1 MQPIPLLVLAA
12 VLALIAV
19 RRIGRYDLKIWQI
32 MTAAAV
38 LLLLTLQIAPLE
50 AVRAINLDVILFLF
64 AVFIIGNA
72 LEKSGY
78 LGEIADKGFSKAK
91 TTRTL
96 LLAVIVVTGAL
107 SMLLM
112 NDTIAI
118 VGTPLVLHFATKHR
132 MPHRALLLALAFS
145 VTIGSVASPIGNP
158 QNLLISIGGGMEQP
172 FIEFSK
178 YLLVPT
184 IVNMVILYG
193 LMLLFYGKDFG
204 RDRIHHHPRTAHDR
218 RSALL
223 SKISLALLIALI
235 IVRIVTQLADIPF
248 LDLTPIALISCSPI
262 LIFGKRRA
270 EILKGID
277 WTTLLFFASMFIVM
291 KAVWNTG
298 YLQDLAEVADLTAVP
313 SIMVFSIAFS
323 QLISNVPFV
332 ALFLNIIH
340 SSGGGTVP
348 LIALAAGSTIAGNLT
363 ILGAASNVII
373 IQSAEKRG
381 HTIPYLDFIRI
392 GIPLTILNALVYAVF
407 IMLLS

>member
-1 MQPIPLLVLAA
+1 MQPIPILVLAA

-19 RRIGRYDLKIWQI
+19 RRFGKYNFKIWQI

-50 AVRAINLDVILFLF
+50 ALRAVNLDVILFLF
-64 AVFIIGNA
+64 AVFIIGDA

-78 LGEIADKGFSKAK
+78 LGEIADRGFSKAK
-91 TTRTL
+91 TTRAL
-96 LLAVIVVTGAL
+96 LLAIIIVTGAL

-158 QNLLISIGGGMEQP
+158 QNLLIAIGGGLDQP

-178 YLLVPT
+178 YLLIPT

-193 LMLLFYGKDFG
+193 LMLLFYGKQFG
-204 RDRIHHHPRTAHDR
+204 KGQIHHLPRTAHDVPL
-218 RSALL
+218 ALL
-223 SKISLALLIALI
+223 SKVALSLLIALI
-235 IVRIVTQLADIPF
+235 VVRIITQLLNLPF
-248 LDLTPIALISCSPI
+248 LDLTPIALIACSPI
-262 LIFGKRRA
+262 IIFGKRRVDT
-270 EILKGID
+270 LKGID
-277 WTTLLFFASMFIVM
+277 WTTLLFFASMFVVM
-291 KAVWNTG
+291 RSVWNTG
-298 YLQDLAEVADLTAVP
+298 YFQDITVFVDLTGVIPVIAI
-313 SIMVFSIAFS
+313 SIVFS
-323 QLISNVPFV
+323 QLVSNVPFV
-332 ALFLNIIH
+332 ALFMNIIQGA
-340 SSGGGTVP
+340 GGGTVP

-373 IQSAEKRG
+373 IQSAERRG
-381 HTIPYLDFIRI
+381 HTIPYLDFIKI
-392 GIPLTILNALVYAVF
+392 GIPLTILNALVYTVF
-407 IMLLS
+407 IMLVA

>member
-19 RRIGRYDLKIWQI
+19 RRVGRFDLKIWQI
-32 MTAAAV
+32 MTGAAV
-38 LLLLTLQIAPLE
+38 ILLLTMQIAPLE
-50 AVRAINLDVILFLF
+50 ALRSVNLDVILFLF
-64 AVFIIGNA
+64 AVFIIGDA

-78 LGEIADKGFSKAK
+78 LGEIADKGFSKA
-91 TTRTL
+91 RTGRML
-96 LLAVIVVTGAL
+96 LLAVIVVTAAL

-158 QNLLISIGGGMEQP
+158 QNLLIAIGGGLDQP
-172 FIEFSK
+172 FIEFFR

-184 IVNMVILYG
+184 IVNLVILYG
-193 LMLLFYGKDFG
+193 IMLLFYGKDFTNG
-204 RDRIHHHPRTAHDR
+204 RIQHHPRTAHDR
-218 RSALL
+218 SLAFL
-223 SKISLALLIALI
+223 SKAALTLLIALI
-235 IVRIVTQLADIPF
+235 AFRIITQLAGLPF

-262 LIFGKRRA
+262 LIFGRRRA
-270 EILKGID
+270 EIVKGID

-291 KAVWNTG
+291 RSVWNTG
-298 YLQDLAEVADLTAVP
+298 YFQELAGFVDLTGVPAVIAI
-313 SIMVFSIAFS
+313 SIVFS
-323 QLISNVPFV
+323 QLVSNVPFV
-332 ALFLNIIH
+332 ALFMHIITG
-340 SSGGGTVP
+340 SGGGVVP
-348 LIALAAGSTIAGNLT
+348 MVALAAGSTIAGNLT

-373 IQSAEKRG
+373 IQSAERRG
-381 HTIPYLDFIRI
+381 HTIPYLDFIKI
-392 GIPLTILNALVYAVF
+392 GVPLTILNAIVYTVF